1 MMGLGCLIGIFRFFA
16 SLVLGLVIFFGFVFY
31 LMIANVRDNFL
42 NDEFYTEALAENNV
56 YDRIFDE
63 VLVDPEYRSTTD
75 NLLGGVDVATQ
86 EDIVSVAREIIDPEG
101 SDYLQ
106 EQVEGAVKGAIDY
119 LNSETDRPEV
129 FIDIGPPLD
138 RVKPALF
145 RYMDGRL
152 DKIAEVP
159 VTTIEELEAD
169 LTEMFETLERGE
181 IPATVPVI
189 EDPET
194 LVNSYVDDT
203 LAELTEIPVTNQAE
217 FEKELENVWD
227 DLAKG
232 RIPTQIPS
240 IDSIPLD
247 VRRDTFDAAF
257 AAIENDPNI
266 PEEAILALK
275 GEAENIKRQLEQGNI
290 KDALQVASR
299 PLTGPVVGKFVDDA
313 YDMAIQTLRDTNFPT
328 AALDG
333 LDQRADEVK
342 AQLEKGSIK
351 EALKIGARGLA
362 GPLIDEALDEIRDE
376 LDDQERLDLIDIAA
390 ENNDPEGWL
399 ADEDKTRNEFL
410 EDVDF
415 VRDIIE
421 RGDIGVFVA
430 FMAIV
435 GGSLAMAFVH
445 IPHMASGLRFPGMTL
460 FFSGLI
466 FLIIG
471 VVFNSQVK
479 DLFNDLLDKGA
490 ENSPI
495 PGSMFDII
503 TDVLT
508 SMASDIA
515 SGFVTPS
522 IVMMVVGGVL
532 LILSFLVRML
542 HIPFL
547 SR

>member
-1 MMGLGCLIGIFRFFA
+1 M
-16 SLVLGLVIFFGFVFY
+16 
-31 LMIANVRDNFL
+31 
-42 NDEFYTEALAENNV
+42 
-56 YDRIFDE
+56 
-63 VLVDPEYRSTTD
+63 
-75 NLLGGVDVATQ
+75 
-86 EDIVSVAREIIDPEG
+86 
-101 SDYLQ
+101 
-106 EQVEGAVKGAIDY
+106 
-119 LNSETDRPEV
+119 
-129 FIDIGPPLD
+129 
-138 RVKPALF
+138 
-145 RYMDGRL
+145 
-152 DKIAEVP
+152 
-159 VTTIEELEAD
+159 
-169 LTEMFETLERGE
+169 
-181 IPATVPVI
+181 
-189 EDPET
+189 
-194 LVNSYVDDT
+194 
-203 LAELTEIPVTNQAE
+203 AELTEIPVTNQAE

-376 LDDQERLDLIDIAA
+376 LDDQERLNLIDIAA
-390 ENNDPEGWL
+390 ENNYPEGWL

-430 FMAIV
+430 FV